1 MAHANDYDRIAGN
14 YDAISRLFFQ
24 KAIVR
29 SQQSLF
35 PFLSSPSTVLI
46 VGGGTGWIL
55 EEIAKIHSKGLHI
68 TYLDLSGKMIALA
81 KKRDFKQNAVIFV
94 QADIEE
100 FESRQQ
106 FDFII
111 TPFLFDNFKPDRAA
125 SIFGRLDR
133 LLSSSGLWLFADF
146 HVQDNINGVWQKM
159 VLKCMYLFFRIVSKV
174 EASELTDMTMLFVL
188 KKYET
193 VFESSHFFR
202 FIQARVYR
210 RN

>member
-14 YDAISRLFFQ
+14 YDAISQLFFR

-29 SQQSLF
+29 SQQVLF
-35 PFLSSPSTVLI
+35 PFLSSPATILI

-55 EEIAKIHSKGLHI
+55 EEIAEIHSSGLQI

-81 KKRDFKQNAVIFV
+81 KNRDWKQNIVTFI
-94 QADIEE
+94 QSDIQEYKSE
-100 FESRQQ
+100 QH

-111 TPFLFDNFKPDRAA
+111 TPFLFDNFKPDRAHA
-125 SIFGRLDR
+125 IFAQLDR
-133 LLSSSGLWLFADF
+133 WLAPNGLWLFADF
-146 HVQDNINGVWQKM
+146 HVQDNSNGIWQKVM
-159 VLKCMYLFFRIVSKV
+159 LKCMYLFFNAIARV
-174 EASELTDMTMLFVL
+174 ETKELTDMDVLF
-188 KKYET
+188 KQEKYET
-193 VFESSHFFR
+193 VFESSHFSR